1 MLGKH
6 RHVTKK
12 FITLARFGL
21 FGVFLHFAEIKG
33 AVSCASEE
41 NSGVWFYAPAAV
53 ILDDYVTP
61 SNSRRQKV
69 SNLLP

>member
-6 RHVTKK
+6 RHMTKK
-12 FITLARFGL
+12 FINLARLGL
-21 FGVFLHFAEIKG
+21 FLHCAEIKG

-53 ILDDYVTP
+53 ILGDYVTP
-61 SNSRRQKV
+61 SNPRRQKG